1 MARDQDDIRLGLCH
15 TGRNRANAR
24 RRHQLHGHLTA
35 RVDLLEVIDQLRKV
49 FDGIDIV
56 VRRRRDQGH
65 PLGRMAQTGD
75 QVGDLHA
82 RKLTTLAGLGPLGDL
97 DFKLFTLV
105 QVFGSHTETARRH
118 LLDLGRRVITVGLGH
133 EVRRIFATFA
143 RVGLGPDAVHRNV
156 QGLVCLGRQRAKG
169 HARRHET
176 LADRGDGFDLFDRHW
191 GPQRLDV
198 QQVAQMDRRIAL
210 HLGAILLPHLVGRF
224 VAGHLQHVHRRCF
237 PCVGLAGFARLVEAA
252 DGHDDAI
259 TLPTTVVDRFGL
271 ALDTGHTD
279 PADTAGHAGEVFRA
293 HRTAQPY
300 GFEVQAAT
308 VGGHDADAHL
318 RHDFQQ
324 ALINRLAVAGH
335 RGRQVHVQQ
344 TTPDTIRQ

>member
-1 MARDQDDIRLGLCH
+1 M
-15 TGRNRANAR
+15 
-24 RRHQLHGHLTA
+24 
-35 RVDLLEVIDQLRKV
+35 
-49 FDGIDIV
+49 
-56 VRRRRDQGH
+56 
-65 PLGRMAQTGD
+65 
-75 QVGDLHA
+75 
-82 RKLTTLAGLGPLGDL
+82 
-97 DFKLFTLV
+97 
-105 QVFGSHTETARRH
+105 
-118 LLDLGRRVITVGLGH
+118 
-133 EVRRIFATFA
+133 
-143 RVGLGPDAVHRNV
+143 
-156 QGLVCLGRQRAKG
+156 CLGRQRAKG
-169 HARRHET
+169 HARRHEP
-176 LADRGDGFDLFDRHW
+176 LADRGDGFDLFDGHW

-198 QQVAQMDRRIAL
+198 QQVAQMDRRVAL
-210 HLGAILLPHLVGRF
+210 HLGAILLPHLVGCF

-237 PCVGLAGFARLVEAA
+237 PRVGLAGFARLVEAA

-300 GFEVQAAT
+300 GFEVQAAA

-335 RGRQVHVQQ
+335 CGGQGHVQQ
-344 TTPDTIRQ
+344 TTPDTIRQRILG